1 MVKRIIVIFVFI
13 FLISLGISI
22 YKVDAK
28 YSFYKEFT
36 IANINI
42 DTINPKI
49 ELMNIKNTLYKEN
62 GKELYNVNI
71 QIKVIESNIKINNF
85 NKIQIKIDGDEN
97 KNYKINRLENITDEI
112 LYEINLKDLF
122 KNQKIE
128 IYIPKETII
137 DNFNNTNDEKTIKYE
152 V

>member
-1 MVKRIIVIFVFI
+1 MIKKIIVIFVFI

-28 YSFYKEFT
+28 YSFYKEFI

-42 DTINPKI
+42 DTLDPKI
-49 ELMNIKNTLYKEN
+49 ELMNIKNTSYKEN
-62 GKELYNVNI
+62 EKELYNVNI
-71 QIKVIESNIKINNF
+71 QIKVIESNIKINNI
-85 NKIQIKIDGDEN
+85 NKIQINVDGKEN
-97 KNYKINRLENITDEI
+97 ENYKINRLENITDEI
-112 LYEINLKDLF
+112 VYEINLKDLF

-137 DNFNNTNDEKTIKYE
+137 DNSSNTNDEKTIKYE

>member
-1 MVKRIIVIFVFI
+1 MIKKIIDIFVFI

-22 YKVDAK
+22 YTVNAK
-28 YSFYKEFT
+28 YFFYKEFT
-36 IANINI
+36 IGNINI
-42 DTINPKI
+42 DTIEPKI

-62 GKELYNVNI
+62 EKELYNVNI
-71 QIKVIESNIKINNF
+71 QLKVIESNIKINNI
-85 NKIQIKIDGDEN
+85 NKIQIKIDGKEN
-97 KNYKINRLENITDEI
+97 ENYKINRLENISDEI

-137 DNFNNTNDEKTIKYE
+137 DNSSNTNNEQTIKYE

>member
-1 MVKRIIVIFVFI
+1 MIKRIIVIFVFI

-22 YKVDAK
+22 YKVNAK
-28 YSFYKEFT
+28 YSFYKEFI

-62 GKELYNVNI
+62 GKELYSVNI
-71 QIKVIESNIKINNF
+71 QIKVIESNIKINNI
-85 NKIQIKIDGDEN
+85 NKIQIKVDGKEN
-97 KNYKINRLENITDEI
+97 QNYKINRLENISDEI
-112 LYEINLKDLF
+112 LYEIDLKDLS

-137 DNFNNTNDEKTIKYE
+137 DNSNNTNDEKTIKYE
-152 V
+152 A